1 MTALPLGLIME
12 RCSTCVR
19 FHFHSNLKG
28 KYYHGHFLD
37 VETEF
42 QNSEVSSVYTA
53 MRWQDLV
60 LNPSWF
66 VSAMVHA

>member
-1 MTALPLGLIME
+1 MTAIPLGLIME
-12 RCSTCVR
+12 RCSTCVL
-19 FHFHSNLKG
+19 FHFHSDLKG

-42 QNSEVSSVYTA
+42 QNSEVSSVCTA
-53 MRWQDLV
+53 MRWRDL